1 MRVGVLMGGWN
12 SEREVSMNSGSNV
25 VTCLQ
30 TAGYEAVPLAL
41 DTKDRDEKRL
51 AARLKKARL
60 DVAFI
65 VLHGG
70 YGEDGGIQTL
80 LEKLDIPYTGS
91 GPLACGLAMHKGC
104 SKLVFEANGIP
115 TAPWQ
120 AWHRREFRP
129 ASLAKELTLKLP
141 IVVKPADSGS
151 AVGVSIVRQSSEL
164 LAAFK
169 TAFRESDWVMAE
181 KFVPGV
187 EITVGVLGREGLPV
201 VEIVPQNEFYDY
213 DAKYT
218 PGKSLHL
225 IPARL
230 SASVRRKAQKIAVAA
245 GEALGCL
252 DYYRV
257 DMIVP
262 AKGFHTRTPQ
272 VLEIN
277 TAPGFTGTSLFPE
290 SAKAAG
296 ISATRLM
303 RQLVTLALKK
313 KCKCKRGQKACCAA

>member
-12 SEREVSMNSGSNV
+12 SEREVSLRSGENV
-25 VTCLQ
+25 TACLKQ
-30 TAGYEAVPLAL
+30 AGYESVPVVL
-41 DTKDRDEKRL
+41 DAKDRDEKRL

-60 DVAFI
+60 EAAFI

-104 SKLVFEANGIP
+104 SKLVFEANKIP

-120 AWHRREFRP
+120 AWHRSEFKP
-129 ASLAKELTLKLP
+129 AKVAGELRLQLP
-141 IVVKPADSGS
+141 VVVKPAVAGS
-151 AVGVSIVRQSSEL
+151 SVGVTIVREKKD
-164 LAAFK
+164 LARAFK
-169 TAFRESDWVMAE
+169 KAFREDEWVMAE

-187 EITVGVLGREGLPV
+187 EITVSVLGREGLPV
-201 VEIVPQNEFYDY
+201 VEIVPKNEFYDY

-218 PGKSLHL
+218 PGKSDHI

-230 SASVRRKAQKIAVAA
+230 SALVRRKAQQLAVRA
-245 GEALGCL
+245 GEAMGCQ

-257 DMIVP
+257 DFIVP
-262 AKGFHTRTPQ
+262 KKGLPQ
-272 VLEIN
+272 ALEIN

-290 SAKAAG
+290 SARAAG
-296 ISATRLM
+296 IPATRLM
-303 RQLVTLALKK
+303 RSLVGMALRKK
-313 KCKCKRGQKACCAA
+313 KCRKGCKAA

>member
-1 MRVGVLMGGWN
+1 
-12 SEREVSMNSGSNV
+12 MNSGSNV

-30 TAGYEAVPLAL
+30 TAGYDAVPLAL
-41 DTKDRDEKRL
+41 DTKDRDEKHL

-60 DVAFI
+60 DAAFI

-104 SKLVFEANGIP
+104 SKLVFEAYGVP

-120 AWHRREFRP
+120 AWHRKEYRAAR
-129 ASLAKELTLKLP
+129 LMKELTLKLP
-141 IVVKPADSGS
+141 VVVKPADSGS
-151 AVGVSIVRQSSEL
+151 AVGISIVRKPSEL
-164 LAAFK
+164 PKAFK
-169 TAFRESDWVMAE
+169 TAFKESDWVMAE
-181 KFVPGV
+181 KFIPGV
-187 EITVGVLGREGLPV
+187 EITVGILGRTSLPV
-201 VEIVPQNEFYDY
+201 VEIVPKNEFYDY

-218 PGKSLHL
+218 PGKSDHL

-230 SASVRRKAQKIAVAA
+230 AAAVRRKVQQIALTA
-245 GEALGCL
+245 GEALGCT

-262 AKGFHTRTPQ
+262 AKGTPQ
-272 VLEIN
+272 VLEVN
-277 TAPGFTGTSLFPE
+277 TVPGFTGTSLFPE
-290 SAKAAG
+290 SARAAG
-296 ISATRLM
+296 INAARLM

-313 KCKCKRGQKACCAA
+313 KNTKCRKACKAA

>member
-1 MRVGVLMGGWN
+1 
-12 SEREVSMNSGSNV
+12 
-25 VTCLQ
+25 
-30 TAGYEAVPLAL
+30 LAL
-41 DTKDRDEKRL
+41 DAKDRDEKRL

-60 DVAFI
+60 DAAFI

-120 AWHRREFRP
+120 AWHHKEFRP
-129 ASLAKELTLKLP
+129 TNLTKELTLKLP
-141 IVVKPADSGS
+141 IVVKPCDSGS
-151 AVGVSIVRQSSEL
+151 AVGVSIVRKPSEL

-169 TAFRESDWVMAE
+169 TAFRESDWAMAE

-230 SASVRRKAQKIAVAA
+230 SASIRRKAQQVAVAA
-245 GEALGCL
+245 GEAMGCQ

-313 KCKCKRGQKACCAA
+313 KNKCRKGQKACRAA

>member
-1 MRVGVLMGGWN
+1 MGGWN
-12 SEREVSMNSGSNV
+12 SEREVSLASGENV
-25 VTCLQ
+25 AACLLQ
-30 TAGYEAVPLAL
+30 AGYDAVSLVL
-41 DTKDRDEKRL
+41 DAKDRDEKRL

-60 DVAFI
+60 DAAFI

-80 LEKLDIPYTGS
+80 LEKLDLPYTGS

-104 SKLVFEANGIP
+104 SKLVFEAYGVP

-120 AWHRREFRP
+120 AWHRKEYRP
-129 ASLAKELTLKLP
+129 SRIAKELTLKLP

-151 AVGVSIVRQSSEL
+151 AVGVSIVRKPAEL

-169 TAFRESDWVMAE
+169 TAFKESDWVMAE

-187 EITVGVLGREGLPV
+187 EITVGVLGRTALPV
-201 VEIVPQNEFYDY
+201 VEIVPKNAFYDY

-218 PGKSLHL
+218 PGMSDHL

-230 SASVRRKAQKIAVAA
+230 SAGVRKKVQTIAVQA
-245 GEALGCL
+245 GEALGCS

-257 DMIVP
+257 DMIVT
-262 AKGFHTRTPQ
+262 AKGQAP
-272 VLEIN
+272 VLEVN
-277 TAPGFTGTSLFPE
+277 TVPGFTGTSLFPE
-290 SAKAAG
+290 SARAAG
-296 ISATRLM
+296 INASRLM
-303 RQLVTLALKK
+303 RQLVTLAMKK
-313 KCKCKRGQKACCAA
+313 KNRPRKACKGCKAA

>member
-1 MRVGVLMGGWN
+1 
-12 SEREVSMNSGSNV
+12 MNSGGNIMA
-25 VTCLQ
+25 CLEQ
-30 TAGYEAVPLAL
+30 AGYEAVPLVL
-41 DTKDRDEKRL
+41 DSKDRDEKKL
-51 AARLKKARL
+51 AVRLKKSHL
-60 DVAFI
+60 DAAFVI
-65 VLHGG
+65 LHGG

-104 SKLVFEANGIP
+104 TKLVFEANDIP

-120 AWHRREFRP
+120 AWHQTEYRP
-129 ASLAKELTLKLP
+129 STLAKELTLKLP

-151 AVGVSIVRQSSEL
+151 AVGVAIVRKPAQL
-164 LAAFK
+164 QAAFK

-187 EITVGVLGREGLPV
+187 EITVGVLGRQALPV
-201 VEIVPQNEFYDY
+201 VEIVPKNEFYDY

-218 PGKSLHL
+218 TGKSEHL

-230 SASVRRKAQKIAVAA
+230 SAAVRRKVQQIAVAA
-245 GEALGCL
+245 GEALGCS

-262 AKGFHTRTPQ
+262 TKGDPQ
-272 VLEIN
+272 VLEVN
-277 TAPGFTGTSLFPE
+277 TVPGFTGTSLFPE
-290 SAKAAG
+290 SARAAG
-296 ISATRLM
+296 INATRLM
-303 RQLVTLALKK
+303 RQLVTMAMRKK
-313 KCKCKRGQKACCAA
+313 KTRCKKACKAA